1 MGTRG
6 NFETT
11 DPGTF
16 VGRAAELA
24 ELRAA
29 LDDAAAGR
37 GRLFLIS
44 GEPGIG
50 KTRLVDEFAVSATG
64 IGARALRG
72 RCGQRESIPDYWPWI
87 QAIGSLEPSDEV
99 ERVLSILGRRESYPG
114 QDLLNIPDM
123 DSLREARIV
132 REQRRA
138 ISGTRSNAVS
148 IARRA
153 PHHVV
158 DSARVQLNMFTAV
171 AALFRNCAAGTPTVL
186 ILDDLHDADPGS
198 LAILRFF
205 VSDLRNTRT
214 LVIATYREAEVQASA
229 TFGSAIGELAREGHQ
244 LPIRGLTES
253 EVGIFLERRV
263 GPVVSNLVAIVH
275 QATGGNPLFLE
286 GVVSTLRAHGKL
298 AHPQMLGAADLK
310 LPDGVRMAI
319 RDQVGRLS
327 QPAQSI
333 LSVAAAMGLKF
344 EVSALSASLQHGQKE
359 LLGLLDEVVGAG
371 FLVRVSDS
379 PGQFLFAHA
388 IIRDAIYE
396 AISLAARVQIH
407 SQIAGALEKIYGANI
422 DSHCAEIAH
431 HYGEAAES
439 AKALEYLTRA
449 ADAAV
454 AVGANQEAVSHWES
468 ALALVEKTGGTEE
481 LRADLLTKIGLMLQ
495 QIDPSKGI
503 DRLEEALRLHEAAK
517 REDRAAALHQWLAL
531 FYVSAGPIRKL
542 RRAAMHVRK
551 AEPVLSKG
559 PETAELAALYFA
571 AAQVARCEFRIRE
584 AVSYMRRAMEVGER
598 VDADGAWGAAAAQ
611 YGVYLIQTGRLSEA
625 RALAPKIWERLS
637 TIRSRLSAFGA
648 YQSGGS
654 LFSELIDF
662 REARKWWARGA
673 DDTKLA
679 LYRRGTLAA
688 YSGYAALS
696 TGDLAE
702 ARCYVDAARIPDPT
716 YLLFIEG
723 DWERARGLSE
733 EYVTSTLH
741 NATEYYHTSRNDH
754 ARLLRVIGE
763 PVLAYPLLE
772 DVLSR
777 YPHTEPHL
785 QIEMSLRP
793 ELALLY
799 IELGRFEAAGEQ
811 VARCAEIVT
820 SGEDWSGLAGQY
832 WRASAVC
839 AAAAGKYVDADAQFA
854 TAIGIFD
861 RLSLVWEQAD
871 TLHYWGRAL
880 VAAGENVRAK
890 EKFELAIDIYRRH
903 RAGGRWIDRVMAE
916 MPSAST
922 PKTVRTALANGE
934 NLCSFRREG
943 EYWTLTYRDTLFRIK
958 DAKGLHYLAELLR
971 KPNQQLF
978 SIDLAAL
985 TANHELARARDRV
998 VNETVR
1004 DLGDAGEILDL
1015 EARAQYKRRL
1025 GDLRE
1030 EIELAQ
1036 RANDPGRTESARAEF
1051 EAISEQLH
1059 VASGLGGRSRRAAS
1073 HRERARVM
1081 VTKRI
1086 KASIESI
1093 RASNPDLGRHLASS
1107 IRTGYVCTYSP
1118 IEPTAWQF

>member
-1 MGTRG
+1 E
-6 NFETT
+6 FE
-11 DPGTF
+11 
-16 VGRAAELA
+16 L
-24 ELRAA
+24 
-29 LDDAAAGR
+29 
-37 GRLFLIS
+37 
-44 GEPGIG
+44 
-50 KTRLVDEFAVSATG
+50 
-64 IGARALRG
+64 
-72 RCGQRESIPDYWPWI
+72 
-87 QAIGSLEPSDEV
+87 
-99 ERVLSILGRRESYPG
+99 
-114 QDLLNIPDM
+114 
-123 DSLREARIV
+123 
-132 REQRRA
+132 
-138 ISGTRSNAVS
+138 
-148 IARRA
+148 
-153 PHHVV
+153 
-158 DSARVQLNMFTAV
+158 
-171 AALFRNCAAGTPTVL
+171 
-186 ILDDLHDADPGS
+186 
-198 LAILRFF
+198 
-205 VSDLRNTRT
+205 
-214 LVIATYREAEVQASA
+214 
-229 TFGSAIGELAREGHQ
+229 
-244 LPIRGLTES
+244 
-253 EVGIFLERRV
+253 
-263 GPVVSNLVAIVH
+263 
-275 QATGGNPLFLE
+275 
-286 GVVSTLRAHGKL
+286 STLR
-298 AHPQMLGAADLK
+298 
-310 LPDGVRMAI
+310 I
-319 RDQVGRLS
+319 
-327 QPAQSI
+327 
-333 LSVAAAMGLKF
+333 
-344 EVSALSASLQHGQKE
+344 ALEHGQKE
-359 LLGLLDEVVGAG
+359 VLGLLDEVVRAG
-371 FLVRVSDS
+371 FFIRVSDS
-379 PGQFLFAHA
+379 PGRFRFAHA
-388 IIRDAIYE
+388 LIRGAVYDAMG
-396 AISLAARVQIH
+396 LAARVQIH
-407 SQIAGALEKIYGANI
+407 GQIARALEKIYGANI
-422 DSHCAEIAH
+422 NSHCAEIAH
-431 HYGEAAES
+431 HYGEAADS

-468 ALALVEKTGGTEE
+468 ALALVEKTGGSEE
-481 LRADLLTKIGLMLQ
+481 LRADLLTRIGLKLQ

-517 REDRAAALHQWLAL
+517 REDRAAALHQCLAL

-542 RRAAMHVRK
+542 RRAAMHVCK

-571 AAQVARCEFRIRE
+571 AGQVARCEFRIRE
-584 AVSYMRRAMEVGER
+584 AVSYMRRAMEVAER

-611 YGVYLIQTGRLSEA
+611 YGVYLIQTGRLTEA

-637 TIRSRLSAFGA
+637 TIRSRLAAFGA

-673 DDTKLA
+673 DDTTLA

-688 YSGYAALS
+688 FSGYAALS

-702 ARCYVDAARIPDPT
+702 ARCYVDAARIPDPA

-723 DWERARGLSE
+723 DWERARCLSE

-741 NATEYYHTSRNDH
+741 NATEYYHTSRHDH

-763 PVLAYPLLE
+763 PALAYPLLE

-799 IELGRFEAAGEQ
+799 MELDRFEAAREQ
-811 VARCAEIVT
+811 VARCAEIVAE
-820 SGEDWSGLAGQY
+820 GEDWSGLASQY

-839 AAAAGKYVDADAQFA
+839 AAAAGKYADAGAQFA
-854 TAIGIFD
+854 TATGIFD
-861 RLSLVWEQAD
+861 RLSLMWEQAD

-880 VAAGENVRAK
+880 IAAGDSVRAK
-890 EKFELAIDIYRRH
+890 EKFDVAIDIYRRH

-916 MPSAST
+916 MPSSSN
-922 PKTVRTALANGE
+922 PKTARPAQATGQSR
-934 NLCSFRREG
+934 CSFRREG

-985 TANHELARARDRV
+985 TANHELARATNGAMDGV
-998 VNETVR
+998 ANETVR

-1051 EAISEQLH
+1051 EAIAEQLH

-1086 KASIESI
+1086 KAAIESI
-1093 RASNPDLGRHLASS
+1093 RASNPALGKHLASS
-1107 IRTGYVCTYSP
+1107 IRTGNVCTYSP
-1118 IEPTAWQF
+1118 IEPTDWQF